1 MQQTPQ
7 DTPPP
12 PPQTPEG
19 SGDALANQTPQEIF
33 LSVKDWVQHA
43 LDQLL
48 SLSTVWQILAVVA
61 AIGLGWLASRRPQ
74 KSLEAKRD
82 KREGSDILYRIYNAL
97 AGVMWP
103 VCIVIFLWVAVFAF
117 RAADLPDDILRIVAS
132 LTNAAIIVR
141 LLTKNMMEGSLRT
154 LIALTA
160 WGIAALYILKLL
172 DPVTNALDS
181 AALTVGGTRISVL
194 QVITSAILAIGA
206 LWVGRIAG
214 DAAQSQLRSSDRLNP
229 SMSGL
234 LGQVAKISLMILAVI
249 LAMGS
254 VGIPITA
261 FAVLASAIGVGIG
274 FGLQSIFSNFISGII
289 ILFEKTIKVE
299 DFIELQSGVR
309 GQVRE
314 INIRSTLVTTNDS
327 VDILVPNEE
336 FIKSQ
341 VINWTLRDPRRRHHI
356 GFGVAYG
363 VDKET
368 VKKAGLEAAAAVEW
382 TDTDRP
388 GHEPQVWLTE
398 FVDSSLNFELVV
410 WLKEGAVKRPGRVEA
425 EYNWAIHT
433 ALEKYG
439 LEIPFPQRDIN
450 IRQPAE
456 ITVRMAEDKKAGDK
470 KTAAKKPETK
480 KSEAKKPEAKKKP
493 VKKKT

>member
-1 MQQTPQ
+1 MQ
-7 DTPPP
+7 DTPQESPQSETQDVPP
-12 PPQTPEG
+12 PPQVAEENG
-19 SGDALANQTPQEIF
+19 EELANQSPQEIF
-33 LSVKDWVQHA
+33 DDMRDWA
-43 LDQLL
+43 MDTWDQLI
-48 SLSTVWQILAVVA
+48 SLSTIWQLLAVIA
-61 AIGLGWLASRRPQ
+61 AIGLGWIASRKPQ

-82 KREGSDILYRIYNAL
+82 KRDGTDILYRIYNAL

-103 VCIVIFLWVAVFAF
+103 VCIVVFLWIAVLAF
-117 RAADLPDDILRIVAS
+117 GAAGLPDDILRIVAS

-141 LLTKNMMEGSLRT
+141 LLTKNMAEGPLRT

-172 DPVTNALDS
+172 DPATNALDS
-181 AALTVGGTRISVL
+181 AALSVGGTRISVL
-194 QVITSAILAIGA
+194 QVITSIILAIGA
-206 LWVGRIAG
+206 LWIGRIAG
-214 DAAQSQLRSSDRLNP
+214 DAAQSQLRSSDRLTP

-234 LGQVAKISLMILAVI
+234 LGQVAKIGLMILAV
-249 LAMGS
+249 LVALGS

-289 ILFEKTIKVE
+289 ILFEKSIKVG

-314 INIRSTLVTTNDS
+314 INIRSTLVTTNDN

-336 FIKSQ
+336 FIKAQ
-341 VINWTLRDPRRRHHI
+341 VINWTLRDPRRRLRVP
-356 GFGVAYG
+356 FGVAYG
-363 VDKET
+363 VDKDV

-382 TDTDRP
+382 TDLENEA
-388 GHEPQVWLTE
+388 HAPQVWLTE
-398 FVDSSLNFELVV
+398 FGDSSLNFELVV
-410 WLKEGAVKRPGRVEA
+410 WLNENAVKRPARVEA
-425 EYNWAIHT
+425 DYNWELHT
-433 ALEKYG
+433 ALAKYD

-456 ITVRMAEDKKAGDK
+456 LTVRMAEGPKKDEKKKAV
-470 KTAAKKPETK
+470 KKPKE
-480 KSEAKKPEAKKKP
+480 
-493 VKKKT
+493 

>member
-1 MQQTPQ
+1 MQEQTAQ
-7 DTPPP
+7 ESPPP
-12 PPQTPEG
+12 PPQVPED
-19 SGDALANQTPQEIF
+19 SGDTLVSQSPQEIF
-33 LSVKDWVQHA
+33 ASVKEWVFGIW
-43 LDQLL
+43 DQLL
-48 SLSTVWQILAVVA
+48 SLSTVWQIVAVIA
-61 AIGLGWLASRRPQ
+61 AIGLGWLASRKPQ
-74 KSLEAKRD
+74 RSLEAKRD
-82 KREGSDILYRIYNAL
+82 KREKTDILYRIYNAL

-103 VCIVIFLWVAVFAF
+103 VCIVIFLWIAVIVFG
-117 RAADLPDDILRIVAS
+117 AAGLPDDILRIVAS

-141 LLTKNMMEGSLRT
+141 LLTKNMMEGPLRT

-206 LWVGRIAG
+206 LWIGRIAG
-214 DAAQSQLRSSDRLNP
+214 NAAQSQLRSSDRLNP

-249 LAMGS
+249 IALGS
-254 VGIPITA
+254 VGIPLTA
-261 FAVLASAIGVGIG
+261 FAVIASAVGVGIG
-274 FGLQSIFSNFISGII
+274 LGLQSIFSNFISGII
-289 ILFEKTIKVE
+289 ILFEKTIKVG
-299 DFIELQSGVR
+299 DFVELQSGVR

-314 INIRSTLVTTNDS
+314 INIRSSLVTTNDS

-341 VINWTLRDPRRRHHI
+341 VINWTLRDPRRRHRI

-363 VDKET
+363 VDKDT
-368 VKKAGLEAAAAVEW
+368 VKKAGLEAAEAVEW
-382 TDTDRP
+382 TDMDTE
-388 GHEPQVWLTE
+388 GHEPQVWLVE
-398 FVDSSLNFELVV
+398 FGDSSLNFELVV

-425 EYNWAIHT
+425 EYNWALHT
-433 ALEKYG
+433 ALEKYD

-456 ITVRMAEDKKAGDK
+456 LTVRMAEGSKKEEK
-470 KTAAKKPETK
+470 KKPAKKPKE
-480 KSEAKKPEAKKKP
+480 
-493 VKKKT
+493 